1 MHLPGNIPVFIVR
14 KPGSQQRFVQH
25 LCQQN
30 MLSKIDRYQIL
41 GPRESII
48 QAGKR
53 KTTYFSTLDMSGAFW
68 QLSLAEDSRAWLAF
82 TMPFLGSQLCWSRVQ
97 MGAKGRTTSFAKF
110 LHICFQ
116 EMPEMLTYVDDMMTM
131 AQTNE
136 EMIEILDKVFQI
148 LRLNNLK
155 LNLMKCRLGWKE
167 VTWLEFSI
175 SKNGVRPEM

>member
-68 QLSLAEDSRAWLAF
+68 QLSLAEESRPWSAF
-82 TMPFLGSQLCWSRVQ
+82 TLPFLGTQLCWSRVS
-97 MGAKGRTTSFAKF
+97 MGTKGNTASFAKF

-116 EMPEMLTYVDDMMTM
+116 KLPEMLTFVDDMMTM

-136 EMIEILDKVFQI
+136 EMIQILDKVFQI

-155 LNLMKCRLGWKE
+155 LNMKKCRMG
-167 VTWLEFSI
+167 
-175 SKNGVRPEM
+175 